1 MPQRELEKDEK
12 DGMAPREAHVDDPRE
27 RARQDVSAP
36 RGHEHSPQL
45 QGSLRSQTDSLE
57 NPKILPIPKTYGDQE
72 SEKHLLAST
81 VELTSQEVTG
91 QGKEQACI
99 CGAIQKLQT

>member
-1 MPQRELEKDEK
+1 MPQRELEEDEK
-12 DGMAPREAHVDDPRE
+12 DGMAPRESQVDDPRE
-27 RARQDVSAP
+27 RARRDGSAP
-36 RGHEHSPQL
+36 QGHEHSPQL
-45 QGSLRSQTDSLE
+45 QGSLRSQRDSLE
-57 NPKILPIPKTYGDQE
+57 NPQILPVPKTFGDQE

-81 VELTSQEVTG
+81 VESTSQEVTG